1 MTRSLD
7 GSIRTVGVVG
17 AGTMGHGIAH
27 TFLRHGYAVFLHDTS
42 SEFLQAGVVK
52 IHKGL
57 ERDVEKGRLSTDQK
71 GQAVASLRPV
81 TDMAAFA
88 GIDFAIE
95 AVTENF
101 EVKASIFRALDEAC
115 GPRVIFASNTSSISI
130 TKLAAVTHRPV
141 RFVGLHFFNP
151 VPVMKLVEVVA
162 GLRTSPATMEAAVAL
177 AAAVG
182 KTPVR
187 ANDFPGFVSKPGADA
202 HDQRGRLLRHGRR
215 GGAESRGR
223 GDEAGYES
231 PHGTAGTRG
240 LHRPRRV
247 PGYHESAPR
256 RLSRFEVSALPA
268 AREDSGRRLAGKENR
283 TRVLRVR
290 LDDPRTSRGRRRRSP
305 SPGKAGVA
313 LGHRRRRELPGRLPR
328 AVEGGVHRKNWS
340 RC

>member
-52 IHKGL
+52 MHKGL

-187 ANDFPGFVSKPGADA
+187 ANDFPGFVSNRVLMPMINEAVYCVMEGVAEPKAVDEVMKLGMNHPMGPLELADFIGLDVCLDIMKVL
-202 HDQRGRLLRHGRR
+202 HDGFHDSKYRPCPLLEKTVAAGWLGRKT
-215 GGAESRGR
+215 GR
-223 GDEAGYES
+223 GFYEY
-231 PHGTAGTRG
+231 A
-240 LHRPRRV
+240 
-247 PGYHESAPR
+247 
-256 RLSRFEVSALPA
+256 
-268 AREDSGRRLAGKENR
+268 
-283 TRVLRVR
+283 
-290 LDDPRTSRGRRRRSP
+290 
-305 SPGKAGVA
+305 
-313 LGHRRRRELPGRLPR
+313 
-328 AVEGGVHRKNWS
+328 
-340 RC
+340 